1 MQIVYLG
8 IEDRKLGKR
17 DGEGKAIIKGSVIE
31 QLLLWVTELNLTEE
45 TLRASVYIHLKKSS
59 TNSYWSL
66 VED

>member
-31 QLLLWVTELNLTEE
+31 QLLLWATELNLTEE

>member
-8 IEDRKLGKR
+8 TEDRTLGKR

-31 QLLLWVTELNLTEE
+31 QLLLWATELNLTEE

-59 TNSYWSL
+59 TNPYWSL